1 MGWLIALLVLV
12 ILAILPLGASIIY
25 DAGGPLVRVLIGPF
39 ALKVYP
45 VKKKDKPKTEK
56 KTEKK
61 KQPQEKPAEE
71 KKNPE
76 EYIDNASLDALL
88 NAASGEIK

>member
-1 MGWLIALLVLV
+1 MTEEV
-12 ILAILPLGASIIY
+12 ILELT
-25 DAGGPLVRVLIGPF
+25 DAVDTAVVIPE
-39 ALKVYP
+39 P
-45 VKKKDKPKTEK
+45 VIATPK
-56 KTEKK
+56 
-61 KQPQEKPAEE
+61 Q